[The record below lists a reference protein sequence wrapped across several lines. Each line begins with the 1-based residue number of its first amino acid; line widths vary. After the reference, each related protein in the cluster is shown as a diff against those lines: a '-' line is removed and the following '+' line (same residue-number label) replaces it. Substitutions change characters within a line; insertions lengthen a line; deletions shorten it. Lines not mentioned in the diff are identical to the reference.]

1 MWKLLRNKAV
11 TNLDAALIL
20 KEQPNRHHC
29 SSIHCSYYSC
39 FQAIKYIIIT
49 DLGLSDS
56 DIIINREKESSL
68 RNGKL
73 IKPSE
78 HDYLITLL
86 HKNIINLKKLDDAQT
101 FNENI
106 SKLKSLRNNSD
117 YKPILIEKDK
127 SDNALNYAE
136 AVHKILRRIYKYDQ
150 N

>member
-1 MWKLLRNKAV
+1 MWKLLRNKAI

-20 KEQPNRHHC
+20 KELPNRHHC

-49 DLGLSDS
+49 DLGLSDA
-56 DIIINREKESSL
+56 DIINNREKESSL

-106 SKLKSLRNNSD
+106 NKLKSLRNNSD